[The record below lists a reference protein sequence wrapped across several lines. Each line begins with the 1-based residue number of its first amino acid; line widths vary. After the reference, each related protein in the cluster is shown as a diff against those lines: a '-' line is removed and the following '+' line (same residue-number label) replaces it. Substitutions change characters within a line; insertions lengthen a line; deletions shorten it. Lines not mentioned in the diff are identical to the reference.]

1 MIDIDTLQETHTW
14 QYILTV
20 NPVSVDGCCYA
31 QSLLQLC
38 PLPRARM
45 KSGQAASPPSSP
57 TDLFLSAW
65 DHGVSLVVLASWLA
79 NDRQGCIFSSAL
91 E

>member
-1 MIDIDTLQETHTW
+1 MYSRALRDVPRLYRVVETA
-14 QYILTV
+14 LV
-20 NPVSVDGCCYA
+20 
-31 QSLLQLC
+31 LC